1 VADEISTCPFCGTGW
16 RHWIFRSSAP
26 KRLHWHRLSIWIL
39 GSSLTVSIRGIQGRS
54 LLQSCET
61 PVFDKTAFVGSY
73 LEPG

>member
-1 VADEISTCPFCGTGW
+1 
-16 RHWIFRSSAP
+16 
-26 KRLHWHRLSIWIL
+26 LSIWIL